1 MLCPNCKELTLVG
14 TQHQCVRSN
23 VIIYSCAS
31 ETQGE
36 TISRVRGDHEGEHHS
51 LERGLSRRY
60 QTKESPSSNSSST
73 GSSSVNSFKPSYI
86 KNKGSCHKCKQWV
99 QLPLYGTQQRC
110 LCGYV
115 MTYGAA
121 AETQGETSSYVRGDH
136 KGEDRDADVFPSSRL
151 EEPVPSGSR
160 PNRRALLCGLTYK
173 HLKYNLKG
181 IHNDVMNME
190 DLLIKTLGFPANC
203 IRILSEDDPL
213 DLERIPTKKN
223 IENSLKWLVEDCQR
237 GDSLVF
243 YFSGHGLRQSDFKD
257 DELDGFDET
266 ICPVDFMKEGIVLDN
281 DINETIVRPLKEGVT
296 LLAIVDASNINGTI
310 LDLEYV
316 YNHKLNAWKENI
328 PPSGVRKSTNGGLA
342 ISLSTCEDNTT
353 MKAFTGRAMQG
364 AMTYILTH
372 HNYGR
377 FSHKNTEKLKV

>member
-1 MLCPNCKELTLVG
+1 
-14 TQHQCVRSN
+14 
-23 VIIYSCAS
+23 
-31 ETQGE
+31 
-36 TISRVRGDHEGEHHS
+36 
-51 LERGLSRRY
+51 
-60 QTKESPSSNSSST
+60 
-73 GSSSVNSFKPSYI
+73 
-86 KNKGSCHKCKQWV
+86 
-99 QLPLYGTQQRC
+99 
-110 LCGYV
+110 

-136 KGEDRDADVFPSSRL
+136 KGEYHSLQTKESSRNNSSSTSSSGRNSFKQFYTGTGMPML
-151 EEPVPSGSR
+151 PSGSR
-160 PNRRALLCGLTYK
+160 PNKRALLCGLTCK

-243 YFSGHGLRQSDFKD
+243 YFLGHGLRQSDFKD

-266 ICPVDFMKEGIVLDN
+266 ICPVDFMKERIVLDN
-281 DINETIVRPLKEGVT
+281 DINETIVRPLKE
-296 LLAIVDASNINGTI
+296 
-310 LDLEYV
+310 
-316 YNHKLNAWKENI
+316 ENI

-353 MKAFTGRAMQG
+353 AFTGRAMQG

-377 FSHKNTEKLKV
+377 FSHKNTEKLKNNPDITYGVLLDSMLNHFKKINRERWSNSRFLRTLLQHKTIQLCFHFLQHLKLNGEPMLSSSEKFDVNLKKFL

>member
-1 MLCPNCKELTLVG
+1 M
-14 TQHQCVRSN
+14 
-23 VIIYSCAS
+23 
-31 ETQGE
+31 
-36 TISRVRGDHEGEHHS
+36 
-51 LERGLSRRY
+51 
-60 QTKESPSSNSSST
+60 
-73 GSSSVNSFKPSYI
+73 
-86 KNKGSCHKCKQWV
+86 
-99 QLPLYGTQQRC
+99 
-110 LCGYV
+110 
-115 MTYGAA
+115 
-121 AETQGETSSYVRGDH
+121 
-136 KGEDRDADVFPSSRL
+136 
-151 EEPVPSGSR
+151 
-160 PNRRALLCGLTYK
+160 RALLCGLTYK

-328 PPSGVRKSTNGGLA
+328 PSSGVRKSTNGGLE

-364 AMTYILTH
+364 SMTYILTH

-377 FSHKNTEKLKV
+377 FSHKNAEKLKV